1 MFGRLR
7 ALFGK
12 QSSVDPKAS
21 FLAEVMAIVRSQ
33 PHVAAVEPS
42 DDAFALL
49 LTLPSGRKYEMF
61 LQNHFVETR
70 EMSPDERRM
79 RIVAVLAG
87 VDADRELS
95 WEEAQESLLPVI
107 RGATFGQI
115 APSGMPATH
124 EVMGDNL
131 PVRRSFVPFVDVM
144 VVVDTPAAMAYVTAA
159 KTKGWGVTLDDVLDK
174 ALANFGARASTE
186 AELYDDLHGPL
197 YHLTTNDS
205 YESSRL
211 LIPGWLASFRG
222 AVEGEPIAIIPQR
235 GMIFVGGNARP
246 EMVGRL
252 VAMADREYSSSLRNI
267 SPALYTVDDEGR
279 VVPYVADDPA
289 VRIAHEK
296 LAIYEYC
303 QQAEH
308 LKATEEELF
317 VAKYT
322 VYQRDDGSIRSTAS
336 WTKTVDT
343 LLPMVAWVSLVVENE
358 EGTAAESVLPV
369 PWEAIEARLTKVPA
383 LHPPRYRTTGE
394 FPDDGELAT
403 LRARYA
409 APA

>member
-131 PVRRSFVPFVDVM
+131 P
-144 VVVDTPAAMAYVTAA
+144 T
-159 KTKGWGVTLDDVLDK
+159 
-174 ALANFGARASTE
+174 
-186 AELYDDLHGPL
+186 
-197 YHLTTNDS
+197 
-205 YESSRL
+205 
-211 LIPGWLASFRG
+211 
-222 AVEGEPIAIIPQR
+222 
-235 GMIFVGGNARP
+235 
-246 EMVGRL
+246 
-252 VAMADREYSSSLRNI
+252 
-267 SPALYTVDDEGR
+267 
-279 VVPYVADDPA
+279 
-289 VRIAHEK
+289 
-296 LAIYEYC
+296 
-303 QQAEH
+303 
-308 LKATEEELF
+308 
-317 VAKYT
+317 
-322 VYQRDDGSIRSTAS
+322 
-336 WTKTVDT
+336 
-343 LLPMVAWVSLVVENE
+343 
-358 EGTAAESVLPV
+358 
-369 PWEAIEARLTKVPA
+369 
-383 LHPPRYRTTGE
+383 
-394 FPDDGELAT
+394 
-403 LRARYA
+403 
-409 APA
+409 